1 MNRIFFSSLPK
12 NMGKVP
18 RTLVTKSPVIV
29 TPKAW
34 DRMSNIIKS
43 QEAFCFHLDIK
54 SGGCSGFSYDMKLL
68 NFLKYCDMTEKY
80 KLNHLIEEGE
90 ARLFIEPTAEMY
102 LIGTTIDYE
111 SEDFEKG
118 RFESKF
124 TFTPD
129 KDFATSCGCGVS
141 FNPKI

>member
-1 MNRIFFSSLPK
+1 MIRRFLTSFP
-12 NMGKVP
+12 
-18 RTLVTKSPVIV
+18 KSPVIV
-29 TPKAW
+29 TPNAW
-34 DRMSNIIKS
+34 NRMESIIKK
-43 QEAFCFHLDIK
+43 QDAFCFYLDIK

-68 NFLKYCDMTEKY
+68 NFVKYCDMTERYKY
-80 KLNHLIEEGE
+80 NNLIENGE
-90 ARLFIEPTAEMY
+90 AKLFIEPMAEMY

-129 KDFATSCGCGVS
+129 KKFATSCGCGVS
-141 FNPKI
+141 FNPNI

>member
-1 MNRIFFSSLPK
+1 MFRRFFSSIP
-12 NMGKVP
+12 
-18 RTLVTKSPVIV
+18 KSPVIV

-34 DRMSNIIKS
+34 QRMGSIIKS

-68 NFLKYCDMTEKY
+68 DLKKY
-80 KLNHLIEEGE
+80 SNICEENKFINLIEEGE
-90 ARLFIEPTAEMY
+90 GRLLIEPTAEMY

-118 RFESKF
+118 RFENKF

-129 KDFATSCGCGVS
+129 KDFAISCGCGVS

>member
-1 MNRIFFSSLPK
+1 MIKRFFS
-12 NMGKVP
+12 
-18 RTLVTKSPVIV
+18 TLNKSPVIV
-29 TPKAW
+29 TENAW
-34 DRMSNIIKS
+34 SRMASIIKS
-43 QEAFCFHLDIK
+43 QNAFCFYLDVK

-68 NFLKYCDMTEKY
+68 KNGDEVEKI
-80 KLNHLIEEGE
+80 KNPCFIENGD
-90 ARLFIEPTAEMY
+90 AKIFIEPTAEMF
-102 LIGTTIDYE
+102 LLGTTIDYE

-118 RFESKF
+118 RFENKF